1 MNARL
6 WAHGEPVTV
15 TCDEH
20 GRPLAFHWGGRRY
33 AVERVCNRWRVKGA
47 WWKGET
53 GEREYIKLATTG
65 GLLCLLARAWEEE
78 AWVLVRV
85 YD

>member
-6 WAHGEPVTV
+6 WASGEPVAV

-20 GRPLAFHWGGRRY
+20 GRPLTFRWHGRRY
-33 AVERVCNRWRVKGA
+33 TVERVCNRWRVKGA

-53 GEREYIKLATTG
+53 GEHEYIKLATAD
-65 GLLCLLARAWEEE
+65 GLLCLLLYEEE
-78 AWVLVRV
+78 AQTWLLVRI

>member
-6 WAHGEPVTV
+6 WADGEPLAVR
-15 TCDEH
+15 CDEH
-20 GRPLAFHWGGRRY
+20 GRPLAFRWDGRRY
-33 AVERVCNRWRVKGA
+33 TVERVCNRWRVKGA
-47 WWKGET
+47 WWKGEN
-53 GEREYIKLATTG
+53 GEREYVKLATTG
-65 GLLCLLARAWEEE
+65 GLLCLLACDRETG